1 MTRLLPQLPP
11 SPITRLLVRLA
22 IGVLIALAIVGLLS
36 LLGMRIPLPLPIA
49 VGLAIGAI
57 WWMTQSGAARDDPLH
72 APELDL
78 DADYA
83 LPHARDMRVRRL
95 EDLIHGAQP
104 SRRMTARGL
113 ARTLGDIADERA
125 HDPAAQPL
133 DEKLSRLI
141 ADSRHADAESHPVG
155 PIDRRAL
162 HRYLREL
169 AAGEERDR

>member
-1 MTRLLPQLPP
+1 MNRLLPQLPP

-22 IGVLIALAIVGLLS
+22 IGVLVALAIVGLLS

-57 WWMTQSGAARDDPLH
+57 WWMTQNGATRDDPLH

-104 SRRMTARGL
+104 TRRMTARGL

-125 HDPAAQPL
+125 HDPAAPPL

-169 AAGEERDR
+169 AAGEERER